1 MVWKQM
7 VLKSLFFNS
16 GQTTPTHGQSKAT
29 WREGAM
35 HVNIPVA
42 LSFVWGS
49 LFSKAAGDTSEDQI
63 GMPEVFGW
71 TRLLSSS
78 QFSCCFKR
86 KDVAEDTF
94 GRWQHS

>member
-16 GQTTPTHGQSKAT
+16 GQTTQHQPSKAT

-35 HVNIPVA
+35 HVNVPVA
-42 LSFVWGS
+42 LSFGS
-49 LFSKAAGDTSEDQI
+49 RAPFSKAAGDASEVQI

-71 TRLLSSS
+71 TRL
-78 QFSCCFKR
+78 
-86 KDVAEDTF
+86 
-94 GRWQHS
+94 